1 LQFAQFVTKLDA
13 MDVQTLQ
20 LFEYENQDEDFDVC
34 GRYQLYSVCKIA
46 YGSTTNTCSAS
57 NLSIILNGTPA

>member
-1 LQFAQFVTKLDA
+1 MQFAQFVTKLDA

-34 GRYQLYSVCKIA
+34 GRYQLYSVCAGCPISRHC
-46 YGSTTNTCSAS
+46 GSW
-57 NLSIILNGTPA
+57 